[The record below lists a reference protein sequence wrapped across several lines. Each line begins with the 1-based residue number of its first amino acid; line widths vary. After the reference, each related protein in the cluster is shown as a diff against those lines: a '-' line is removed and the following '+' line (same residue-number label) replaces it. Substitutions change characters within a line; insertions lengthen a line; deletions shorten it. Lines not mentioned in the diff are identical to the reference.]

1 MINTTYK
8 SSSINIRLPKN
19 KIECSKPINIPVR
32 SQSNKKQTDT
42 KHGQEIDYDLNGQIN
57 DPFTNSPMILKI
69 PQESFVFTSF
79 QFFGFLSF
87 FILNDVFIVNIFF
100 SLVLLM

>member
-57 DPFTNSPMILKI
+57 DPFTNSPNLFMNK
-69 PQESFVFTSF
+69 
-79 QFFGFLSF
+79 
-87 FILNDVFIVNIFF
+87 
-100 SLVLLM
+100 LLERIDRFASK